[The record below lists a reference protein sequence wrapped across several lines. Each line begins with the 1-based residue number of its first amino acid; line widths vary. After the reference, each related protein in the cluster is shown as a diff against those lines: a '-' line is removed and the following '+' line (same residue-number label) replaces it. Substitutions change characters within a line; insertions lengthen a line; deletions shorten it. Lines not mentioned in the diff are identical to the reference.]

1 MTLTEADKAYLK
13 IKERIVSLEL
23 LPGSVLRELQ
33 LMQELGLGRTPIRE
47 ALMQL
52 EAEKLVVVVP
62 RRGMFVAD
70 ISLTDLQQLYEIRAE
85 LEPLCAGLAADR
97 ITADQLE
104 LLKEWAG
111 RYQLADK
118 SDKRTLLQL
127 DREFHHLLAEATANR
142 FLLTEFEIFYNLS
155 MRIWYLS
162 LERIRPEDIDLAA
175 HLDIM
180 AAVENRDCEL
190 AARMMRQHINS
201 FHAILKQYL

>member
-1 MTLTEADKAYLK
+1 MNLTEADKAYLK
-13 IKERIVSLEL
+13 IKDRIVTLDL
-23 LPGSVLRELQ
+23 LPGSVLRESQ

-97 ITADQLE
+97 ITPDQLE
-104 LLKEWAG
+104 LLKAWAG
-111 RYQLADK
+111 SYQLVDK

-127 DREFHHLLAEATANR
+127 DRQFHHMLAEATANK
-142 FLLTEFEIFYNLS
+142 FLLNEFEIFYNLS

-162 LERIRPEDIDLAA
+162 LDRIRPEDIDLAD
-175 HLDIM
+175 HLDIL
-180 AAVENRDCEL
+180 AAVEKHDCEL
-190 AARMMRQHINS
+190 ASRMMRQHIHS
-201 FHAILKQYL
+201 FHNTLKQYL